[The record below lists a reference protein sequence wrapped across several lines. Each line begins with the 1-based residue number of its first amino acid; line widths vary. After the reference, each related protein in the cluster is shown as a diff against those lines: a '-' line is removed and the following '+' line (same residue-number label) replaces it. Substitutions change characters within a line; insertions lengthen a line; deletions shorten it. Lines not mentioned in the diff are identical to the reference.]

1 MRIISLFLIQR
12 PISSSTST
20 QAISPLFV
28 RWRQQFVINKCIITR
43 RWKRT
48 PPPTTTTITH
58 THTQKKEGVCVCFS
72 SGVHKDV
79 ELLRLGDRADG
90 WVGGDLSSP
99 SKSTT
104 YWSVWLTDRRTT
116 AAHMTLPSSL
126 SYFTA
131 AVGHQILSASIVKLV
146 VLLMGGGGGGNENI
160 KAILKKSECE
170 KRWFLKQ
177 PLCRAT

>member
-48 PPPTTTTITH
+48 PPPPPPPPSH
-58 THTQKKEGVCVCFS
+58 THKRRRVCVCFS

-90 WVGGDLSSP
+90 WVGGGDLSSP
-99 SKSTT
+99 CKSTT

-146 VLLMGGGGGGNENI
+146 VLLMGGGGGG
-160 KAILKKSECE
+160 
-170 KRWFLKQ
+170 
-177 PLCRAT
+177 